1 MIVSKGANQNTVW
14 LDWTPLR
21 VSVLNRSTELSKKM
35 INSGA
40 LVDELTF
47 RNG

>member
-1 MIVSKGANQNTVW
+1 MVSKGVNQNTVW
-14 LDWTPLR
+14 LNWTPLR